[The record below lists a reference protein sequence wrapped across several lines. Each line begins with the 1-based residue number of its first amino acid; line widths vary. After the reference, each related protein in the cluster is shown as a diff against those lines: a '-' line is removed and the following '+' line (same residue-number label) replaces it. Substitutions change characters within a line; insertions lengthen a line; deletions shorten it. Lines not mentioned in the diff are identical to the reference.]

1 MAFMPDAWRIDSEKW
16 RASTFSGFGAAAA
29 GGRWNP
35 AGMHVVYVSQH
46 LSTASIEKLVHLPK
60 PIPPTMKF
68 IKFPIMFSGVA
79 IERPPISTLP
89 ANWRAEPVAADSQRF
104 GEAWYR
110 RGATAVLAIPCAL
123 IPEEENY
130 VINPA
135 HPDFKRLDIGLPEP
149 FTFDPRLAKLISP

>member
-1 MAFMPDAWRIDSEKW
+1 MPDAWRIDSEKW
-16 RASTFSGFGAAAA
+16 GNTSFSGFGAAVA

-35 AGMHVVYVSQH
+35 AGMLVVYASQH
-46 LSTASIEKLVHLPK
+46 LSSAAMEKFVHLPK
-60 PIPPTMKF
+60 PISATMKF
-68 IKFPIMFSGVA
+68 VKFPIMFNGA
-79 IERPPISTLP
+79 TIERPPTSTLP
-89 ANWRAEPVAADSQRF
+89 PNWRAEPVAVYSQRF

-135 HPDFKRLDIGLPEP
+135 HPDFKLLNIGAPEP
-149 FTFDPRLAKLISP
+149 FAFDPRLAQLIGP